1 MHRSIVIMFN
11 SRNKLFIIWKK
22 NLCCCR
28 ESLFSGLEWIT
39 GLLHWNG
46 LLEHWNGLEHAC
58 HKFEF
63 SMSTVHMHAG
73 SLYSVDWNGPLD
85 CWNGLLDYWTGL
97 LEHACHKFEVSMTI
111 VHMHACMHTAK
122 KERLFQQWIS
132 CWSCIIIILCCTV
145 FVREQCSADCDT
157 LHG

>member
-1 MHRSIVIMFN
+1 MSAGVARSSEIILSQLSLHFTEGNFFFSATHEMHRSIVIAN
-11 SRNKLFIIWKK
+11 VQLKKQIIYNMKK
-22 NLCCCR
+22 QQLCCCR

-63 SMSTVHMHAG
+63 SMSTIHKHACING
-73 SLYSVDWNGPLD
+73 KVIYTMDW
-85 CWNGLLDYWTGL
+85 L
-97 LEHACHKFEVSMTI
+97 LELRHYHFI
-111 VHMHACMHTAK
+111 P
-122 KERLFQQWIS
+122 
-132 CWSCIIIILCCTV
+132 V

-157 LHG
+157 LHGYHSTMSYP